1 MAKSLNEIKLI
12 GNVGNA
18 PEIKDVNS
26 GTKVAQFSVA
36 TSETFLNTANEK
48 VVTTQWHKVVAW
60 RKLAEIIEKYVGK
73 GDKIYLTGK
82 VTYRSYEANDGT
94 TKYITEIV
102 ANDIILLGGK
112 ATEHAGTPHAEQ
124 HQQPTSHH
132 EEEADDLP
140 F

>member
-18 PEIKDVNS
+18 PEIKSVN
-26 GTKVAQFSVA
+26 TATRVAQFSVA

-48 VVTTQWHKVVAW
+48 VVTTQWHKIVAW
-60 RKLAEIIEKYVGK
+60 RKLAEIVEKYVGK

-82 VTYRSYEANDGT
+82 VTYRSYEGSDGVV
-94 TKYITEIV
+94 KYITEIV
-102 ANDIILLGGK
+102 ATDIILLGGK
-112 ATEHAGTPHAEQ
+112 ALPQ
-124 HQQPTSHH
+124 PDQQQSATTQHH
-132 EEEADDLP
+132 EEDPDYLP